1 MQNIEQEL
9 KLVPEAES
17 FLDELARADHLGPF
31 TVTGRHR
38 EMQRNS
44 FFDSPSRT
52 LSQAH
57 VGFRRRTI
65 DGHGQAAWTIKG
77 ESDLVGGVACRPEIE
92 LHLESDMAPALA
104 LNTLRAAARSRGAA
118 ALADAVDDGLASGG
132 PLLQQPFLETATDR
146 QVLDLEALERRWLVE
161 LALDRMQLIG
171 HNYAEAEI
179 EAELRRGDGTTLQ
192 AAREAIMAC
201 GPVHESGG
209 SKLSRA
215 IAHAASCTCPPVR
228 SSTQ

>member
-9 KLVPEAES
+9 KLVPEAEA

-31 TVTGRHR
+31 RVTGRHR

-65 DGHGQAAWTIKG
+65 DGQPLAAWTIKG
-77 ESDLVGGVACRPEIE
+77 ESDQVGGVASRAEIE
-92 LHLESDMAPALA
+92 LHLESDLAPALA

-118 ALADAVDDGLASGG
+118 ALADGVDDALASGG
-132 PLLQQPFLETATDR
+132 PPLSQPFLETATDR
-146 QVLDLEALERRWLVE
+146 QVLALELP
-161 LALDRMQLIG
+161 
-171 HNYAEAEI
+171 
-179 EAELRRGDGTTLQ
+179 DG
-192 AAREAIMAC
+192 
-201 GPVHESGG
+201 GWS
-209 SKLSRA
+209 
-215 IAHAASCTCPPVR
+215 
-228 SSTQ
+228 